1 MFDLILQA
9 VSAKKTE
16 LMFMNYDA
24 KFWAK
29 FFTTY
34 NAKGVFSSAL
44 SNVGFL
50 EFTRVNLPR

>member
-9 VSAKKTE
+9 VSAKKTPE

-34 NAKGVFSSAL
+34 NAKGAF
-44 SNVGFL
+44 
-50 EFTRVNLPR
+50 NLDIFIGRQ